1 MANPL
6 VNGRA
11 YDYVD
16 VQVSILGAE
25 LNGVTE
31 INYTQEQEK
40 VNNFGTGVN
49 PVSRGHGSRDASASL
64 GLNMNEVEALRDIAP
79 GGNLLDIPTFDI
91 IVVFG
96 NVQAPK
102 THTIKNCEF
111 TNDGVETSQGDT
123 AINRTFDLV
132 CSHILY
138 R

>member
-16 VQVSILGAE
+16 IQISILGGQ

-40 VNNFGTGVN
+40 VNNFGVGVN
-49 PVSRGHGSRDASASL
+49 PVSRGHGARDASASL
-64 GLNMNEVEALRDIAP
+64 GISMNEVEGLRDVSP
-79 GGNLLDIPTFDI
+79 NGNLLELPAFDI
-91 IVVFG
+91 VVVFG
-96 NVQAPK
+96 NVQSPQ
-102 THTIKNCEF
+102 THVVKNAEF
-111 TNDGVETSQGDT
+111 TNDGVEASQGDT
-123 AINRTFDLV
+123 DINRTFDLV